1 MVTLAYIRSLTWLL
15 HEVQGPLANGSAQKY
30 YCCVD
35 RADNTCAV
43 SILAVIAAHTQ
54 TERGARHEDQQNVFV
69 RTTAMKQSKP
79 LYLYQNFNITPEI
92 K

>member
-1 MVTLAYIRSLTWLL
+1 MAGCVAVFQTGCQWSECISQMIMTVCHQEELRYDKWQPWLTYAVTLGLL

-43 SILAVIAAHTQ
+43 SILAVIK
-54 TERGARHEDQQNVFV
+54 G
-69 RTTAMKQSKP
+69 
-79 LYLYQNFNITPEI
+79 
-92 K
+92 